1 MSSIQDKLKEETTSV
16 ATRIGRDSLNEKALI
31 KSPWQLSRGE
41 NNLMD
46 EVKRLAPVMTASNS
60 TAENHVKDH
69 QRDNEVSFKT
79 VQSEGEPNK
88 DDESTRSSSPVL

>member
-1 MSSIQDKLKEETTSV
+1 
-16 ATRIGRDSLNEKALI
+16 
-31 KSPWQLSRGE
+31 
-41 NNLMD
+41 MD

-88 DDESTRSSSPVL
+88 DDESARSSSPVL